1 MKHLSLVK
9 IIAALCICNV
19 YLFTCGVMGVA
30 GDGNVAVTDD
40 EPDKDKEAT
49 GQGTQD
55 FLLPDNNLGE
65 DRHRQFR
72 AAVYCEA
79 ARKRGFCPGQAYGK
93 AAERGH
99 HKFGKLVNEQCVRY

>member
-55 FLLPDNNLGE
+55 FLLPDNNLADPVTPDNKNE
-65 DRHRQFR
+65 ILEKIDIVNF
-72 AAVYCEA
+72 
-79 ARKRGFCPGQAYGK
+79 GQPSIVKQPVSAD
-93 AAERGH
+93 
-99 HKFGKLVNEQCVRY
+99 FVP